1 MNISIQIQKNVQK
14 TAKSGENM
22 AERTE
27 KIRLTREYIA
37 TALILLLEE
46 KAYDNISITDISDKA
61 GVSRMTYYRNY
72 NDKDDIL
79 VDYFLELG
87 DYFIA
92 EHLIGTE
99 GLTLHSVMEKMA
111 SFFKANL
118 SLISAI
124 NKANLSYRL
133 TEELI
138 NLLLKW
144 IPEVKTNTFSQ
155 YSSSFYVGGIL
166 ATFRFWCASGM
177 NESPDEIADMIC
189 GKVNETV
196 TAAFEEIINNR

>member
-14 TAKSGENM
+14 TAKSGEIM

-87 DYFIA
+87 SYFIK
-92 EHLIGTE
+92 EHLVGQN
-99 GLTLHSVMEKMA
+99 LTLHSVVEKA
-111 SFFKANL
+111 ATFFKANL
-118 SLISAI
+118 ALINAI
-124 NKANLSYRL
+124 SKAELLYKL
-133 TEELI
+133 LEKLVEEL
-138 NLLLKW
+138 KRW
-144 IPEVKTNTFSQ
+144 IPEVKASTFSK
-155 YSSSFYVGGIL
+155 YSSSFYVGGII

>member
-92 EHLIGTE
+92 EHLIGAE
-99 GLTLHSVMEKMA
+99 NLTLHSVMEKMA

-177 NESPDEIADMIC
+177 KENPTEIADLIC
-189 GKVNETV
+189 SNVNDEV
-196 TAAFEEIINNR
+196 TAAFEQIINNR

>member
-1 MNISIQIQKNVQK
+1 
-14 TAKSGENM
+14 M

-46 KAYDNISITDISDKA
+46 KSYDSISITDISDKA

-87 DYFIA
+87 EYFID
-92 EHLIGTE
+92 EHLIGAE
-99 GLTLHSVMEKMA
+99 GLTLHSVMEKAA

-118 SLISAI
+118 ALIGAI
-124 NKANLSYRL
+124 NKAGLSYRL
-133 TEELI
+133 MEELI
-138 NLLLKW
+138 DLLQKW
-144 IPEVKTNTFSQ
+144 IPEVKTNTFSK
-155 YSSSFYVGGIL
+155 YSSSFYVGGII
-166 ATFRFWCASGM
+166 ATFRFWCSTGM
-177 NESPDEIADMIC
+177 NESPSEIADLIC
-189 GKVNETV
+189 SKVDENV
-196 TAAFEEIINNR
+196 TNAFEEIINNR